1 MLRALADASVAS
13 RKPAFLIALDRWD
26 SDERMMG
33 TDREDLRQCS
43 SCSFRVMLE
52 CM

>member
-13 RKPAFLIALDRWD
+13 RKPAFLIALDRH
-26 SDERMMG
+26 SDEWMMG

-43 SCSFRVMLE
+43 SCSFRVMVE